1 MIGIM
6 SVPAAS
12 DPEPSYEVIH
22 LGEHAAA
29 IVPLDELRRLQA
41 IRRHASPEAIEAAE
55 LEEAEEILRQHRE
68 WVAAGSPGAVSHEE
82 FRRVLLGQATE

>member
-1 MIGIM
+1 M
-6 SVPAAS
+6 SGAMGVLAAS
-12 DPEPSYEVIH
+12 DPEPAYEVIH

-41 IRRHASPEAIEAAE
+41 IRRHALPGPIEAAE
-55 LEEAEEILRQHRE
+55 LEEAGELLRQHRE

-82 FRRVLLGQATE
+82 FRRVLLGRGRG